1 MSDSKHDP
9 KNDSRHDQKSDPK
22 NDPKV
27 DQKVDQ
33 KGNPKGDQKVDQKG
47 DPLIRLDGV
56 SKSFVLPDGRRFDAV
71 RDVSLSVR
79 PGEIL
84 GLIGRSGAGKSTLL
98 RLINLLERPDT
109 GQVHVAGRELT
120 ALKPVE
126 LRRERQRLG
135 MIFQQFNLLQNAT
148 AAENVAFP
156 LRLHAGRSRR
166 GIADR
171 IADRVADR
179 VAECLAL
186 VGLTDK
192 ADHYPAQ
199 LSGGQK
205 QRVAIARALAP
216 QPDVL
221 LCDEPTTAL
230 DAETTRELLATLA
243 DINAR
248 LGVTIVIVTHEL
260 DVVQALCRRAAVIAD
275 GRLVEQFDVVDASRV
290 ATSPLGLELA
300 RLQRQAA
307 NLAALDASALAASE
321 VIASIGRREVR
332 HA

>member
-1 MSDSKHDP
+1 MSDPRHDP
-9 KNDSRHDQKSDPK
+9 KTDPTSDQRSDQKSD
-22 NDPKV
+22 
-27 DQKVDQ
+27 QEGHRQ
-33 KGNPKGDQKVDQKG
+33 G

-56 SKSFVLPDGRRFDAV
+56 SKSFALPDGRRFDAV

-84 GLIGRSGAGKSTLL
+84 GLIGKSGAGKSTLL
-98 RLINLLERPDT
+98 RLINLLERPDA

-120 ALKPVE
+120 ALKPAQ

-156 LRLHAGRSRR
+156 LQLHAGRSRR
-166 GIADR
+166 EI
-171 IADRVADR
+171 ADR

-192 ADHYPAQ
+192 ADQYPAQ

-221 LCDEPTTAL
+221 LCDEPTSAL

-260 DVVQALCRRAAVIAD
+260 EVVQTLCRRAAVIAD
-275 GRLVEQFDVVDASRV
+275 GRLVEQFDVVDAARV
-290 ATSPLGLELA
+290 ASSPLGLELA